1 MMVSG
6 LYQFIYGVLMIFLF
20 FFRFLLILMNMQIN
34 DIYVIIYIY
43 GHELKGMCLNCNF
56 YQV

>member
-6 LYQFIYGVLMIFLF
+6 LYQFIYGVLMIFLI